1 MAPDG
6 RILTAAILAQF
17 RAVIALSFLPLTT
30 MARLTGIFLALL
42 PLVLAL
48 PSDEVL
54 NRGEEHVFVHVPFTS
69 PEAYASGE
77 VHDMMMGMLTNSIA
91 LMRDAPVVG
100 LHAIKDFT
108 PCVGGY
114 AGTTENNTYSCNNL
128 DLYSF
133 TPHADLGS
141 TTQFGNDIWGWTH
154 SEDGVAREFAL
165 VGESDGT
172 AFVEI
177 LPTGQATYL
186 GRLDTQS
193 VTSTWRDIK
202 VIGNYAYIGSEA
214 LGHGIQVFDLTKLLD
229 ASLTS
234 QPKVFSIETDLAALY
249 DSLPLGAS
257 HNIVAHDKK
266 NLIVAVGSVPR
277 NHSCAAGLIFV
288 DVTDPTNPTSAG
300 CAGADGY
307 VHDAQCL
314 VYQGPH
320 TEYVGTDVCY
330 AFNEDSFTIYN
341 ITDLADPIIVSTTPY
356 YGVTYSHQGWVVDE
370 RDQSYLLLDD
380 ELDEVNQRGWANNS
394 HTVTY
399 IWDIKDLTKPVLTG
413 HYSSPVKSIDHNLY
427 VHNGWAYESNYGSGL
442 RVVDVSS
449 VAKDPTGGEFTEVA
463 FFDVHPEDDDV
474 GGVATF
480 TGSWS
485 VYPYFESGYIV
496 INSIERGLFVVKYSE
511 A

>member
-1 MAPDG
+1 M
-6 RILTAAILAQF
+6 
-17 RAVIALSFLPLTT
+17 
-30 MARLTGIFLALL
+30 
-42 PLVLAL
+42 
-48 PSDEVL
+48 
-54 NRGEEHVFVHVPFTS
+54 
-69 PEAYASGE
+69 
-77 VHDMMMGMLTNSIA
+77 
-91 LMRDAPVVG
+91 
-100 LHAIKDFT
+100 HAITEHT

-114 AGTTENNTYSCNNL
+114 AGIEEGNTFSCNNL

-133 TPHADLGS
+133 TPHAELGS
-141 TTQFGNDIWGWTH
+141 TTEFGNDIWGW
-154 SEDGVAREFAL
+154 SYAEEGVTREFAL

-172 AFVEI
+172 AFVEV
-177 LPTGQATYL
+177 LPTGQITYL
-186 GRLDTQS
+186 GRLGTQTNVS
-193 VTSTWRDIK
+193 IWRDIK
-202 VIGNYAYIGSEA
+202 VIGNHAYIGSEA

-229 ASLTS
+229 ASLVT
-234 QPKVFSIETDLAALY
+234 QPKEFSIQTDMAAHY
-249 DSLPLGAS
+249 DTLPLGAS
-257 HNIVAHDKK
+257 HNIVAHEKK
-266 NLIVAVGSVPR
+266 NLIVAVGSIPR

-288 DVTDPTNPTSAG
+288 DVTDPTKPTSAG

-314 VYQGPH
+314 TYYGPH

-341 ITDLADPIIVSTTPY
+341 ITDPAEALIISTTPY
-356 YGVTYSHQGWVVDE
+356 YGVSYSHQGWVVDE

-380 ELDEVNQRGWANNS
+380 ELDEVFQRGWANNS

-442 RVVDVSS
+442 RIVDVSS
-449 VAKDPTGGEFTEVA
+449 VAKDPTGGAFTEVA

-474 GGVATF
+474 GGEATF

-496 INSIERGLFVVKYSE
+496 INSIERGLFVVKYSG

>member
-1 MAPDG
+1 M
-6 RILTAAILAQF
+6 
-17 RAVIALSFLPLTT
+17 
-30 MARLTGIFLALL
+30 
-42 PLVLAL
+42 
-48 PSDEVL
+48 
-54 NRGEEHVFVHVPFTS
+54 
-69 PEAYASGE
+69 
-77 VHDMMMGMLTNSIA
+77 
-91 LMRDAPVVG
+91 
-100 LHAIKDFT
+100 HAITEFT
-108 PCVGGY
+108 PCVEGY
-114 AGTTENNTYSCNNL
+114 AGTEVGSTFMCNNL

-141 TTQFGNDIWGWTH
+141 KTEFGNDIWGGH
-154 SEDGVAREFAL
+154 IKR
-165 VGESDGT
+165 SDGT
-172 AFVEI
+172 AFVEV
-177 LPTGQATYL
+177 LSTGQVAFL
-186 GRLDTQS
+186 GRLPTQT
-193 VTSTWRDIK
+193 VNSTWRDIK
-202 VIGNYAYIGSEA
+202 VIGDHAYIGSEA
-214 LGHGIQVFDLTKLLD
+214 LGHGVQVFDLTKVL
-229 ASLTS
+229 SIHCS
-234 QPKVFSIETDLAALY
+234 WPKQFSIETDMAAHY

-257 HNIVAHDKK
+257 HNIVAHEKK
-266 NLIVAVGSVPR
+266 NLIVAVGSIPR

-314 VYQGPH
+314 TYYGPH

-341 ITDLADPIIVSTTPY
+341 ITDPKEALIISTTPY
-356 YGVTYSHQGWVVDE
+356 YGVSYSHQGWVVDE
-370 RDQSYLLLDD
+370 RDQSYLLLTTSSTRSTSA
-380 ELDEVNQRGWANNS
+380 VRWANNS

-399 IWDIKDLTKPVLTG
+399 IWDIKDLAKPVLTG

-449 VAKDPTGGEFTEVA
+449 VAKDPTGGAFKEVA
-463 FFDVHPEDDDV
+463 FFDGTAPEDDDV
-474 GGVATF
+474 GGEATF

-496 INSIERGLFVVKYSE
+496 INSIERGLFVVKYSG

>member
-1 MAPDG
+1 MAAD
-6 RILTAAILAQF
+6 RSSLQ
-17 RAVIALSFLPLTT
+17 
-30 MARLTGIFLALL
+30 
-42 PLVLAL
+42 
-48 PSDEVL
+48 
-54 NRGEEHVFVHVPFTS
+54 
-69 PEAYASGE
+69 
-77 VHDMMMGMLTNSIA
+77 
-91 LMRDAPVVG
+91 G
-100 LHAIKDFT
+100 LHAITEFT
-108 PCVGGY
+108 PCVSGY
-114 AGTTENNTYSCNNL
+114 AGTEEGSTFSCNNL

-141 TTQFGNDIWGWTH
+141 TTEFGNDIWGWTH
-154 SEDGVAREFAL
+154 IEHNVSREFAL

-172 AFVEI
+172 AFVEV
-177 LPTGQATYL
+177 LPTGQVTYL
-186 GRLDTQS
+186 GRLPTQT
-193 VTSTWRDIK
+193 VKSTWRDIK

-214 LGHGIQVFDLTKLLD
+214 LGHGVQIFDLTKLLD
-229 ASLTS
+229 ASLAT
-234 QPKVFSIETDLAALY
+234 QPKEFSIKTDMAAHY

-257 HNIVAHDKK
+257 HNIVAHEKK
-266 NLIVAVGSVPR
+266 NLIVAVGSIPR

-314 VYQGPH
+314 TYYGPH

-341 ITDLADPIIVSTTPY
+341 ITDPKEALIISTTPY
-356 YGVTYSHQGWVVDE
+356 YGVSYSHQGWVVDE

-380 ELDEVNQRGWANNS
+380 ELDEVFQRGWANNS

-399 IWDIKDLTKPVLTG
+399 IWDIKDLAKPVLTG

-442 RVVDVSS
+442 RIVDVSS
-449 VAKDPTGGEFTEVA
+449 VAKDPTGGAFEEVA

-474 GGVATF
+474 GGEATF

-485 VYPYFESGYIV
+485 VYPYFASGYLV
-496 INSIERGLFVVKYSE
+496 INSIERGLFVVKYNGG

>member
-1 MAPDG
+1 M
-6 RILTAAILAQF
+6 
-17 RAVIALSFLPLTT
+17 
-30 MARLTGIFLALL
+30 
-42 PLVLAL
+42 
-48 PSDEVL
+48 
-54 NRGEEHVFVHVPFTS
+54 
-69 PEAYASGE
+69 
-77 VHDMMMGMLTNSIA
+77 
-91 LMRDAPVVG
+91 
-100 LHAIKDFT
+100 HAITEHT
-108 PCVGGY
+108 PCVRGY
-114 AGTTENNTYSCNNL
+114 AGREEGNIFRCNNL
-128 DLYSF
+128 DMYSF

-141 TTQFGNDIWGWTH
+141 TTEFGNDIWGWSHT
-154 SEDGVAREFAL
+154 EDGATREFAL

-172 AFVEI
+172 AFVEV
-177 LPTGQATYL
+177 LPTGQVAYL
-186 GRLDTQS
+186 GRLATQTN
-193 VTSTWRDIK
+193 TSTWRDIK
-202 VIGNYAYIGSEA
+202 VIGDHAYIGSEA

-229 ASLTS
+229 ASLVA
-234 QPKVFSIETDLAALY
+234 QPKEFSIHTDMAAHY

-257 HNIVAHDKK
+257 HNIVAHEKK

-314 VYQGPH
+314 TYYGPH

-341 ITDLADPIIVSTTPY
+341 ITDPAEALIISTTPY
-356 YGVTYSHQGWVVDE
+356 YGVSYSHQGWVVDE

-380 ELDEVNQRGWANNS
+380 ELDEVFQRGWANNS

-399 IWDIKDLTKPVLTG
+399 IWDIKNLTKPVLTG

-442 RVVDVSS
+442 RIVDVSS
-449 VAKDPTGGEFTEVA
+449 VAKDPTGGAFTEVA

-474 GGVATF
+474 GGEATF

-496 INSIERGLFVVKYSE
+496 INSIERGLFVVKYSG

>member
-1 MAPDG
+1 M
-6 RILTAAILAQF
+6 
-17 RAVIALSFLPLTT
+17 
-30 MARLTGIFLALL
+30 RLVSLVALL
-42 PLVLAL
+42 PLALAV
-48 PSDEVL
+48 PNDEVL
-54 NRGEEHVFVHVPFTS
+54 NRGEEHPFIYVPLAH
-69 PEAYASGE
+69 PDAYTSGE
-77 VHDMMMGMLTNSIA
+77 VHGLMMQMLSDSIA
-91 LMRDAPVVG
+91 QMEADRQSLLGM
-100 LHAIKDFT
+100 HAITEYT

-114 AGTTENNTYSCNNL
+114 AGTDESNTFACNNL

-141 TTQFGNDIWGWTH
+141 KTEFGNDIWGWTH
-154 SEDGVAREFAL
+154 TEGGVSREFAL
-165 VGESDGT
+165 VGEADGT
-172 AFVEI
+172 AFVEV
-177 LPTGQATYL
+177 LPSGQVAYL
-186 GRLDTQS
+186 GRLPTQT
-193 VTSTWRDIK
+193 VNSTWRDIK
-202 VIGNYAYIGSEA
+202 VIGNHAYIGSEA
-214 LGHGIQVFDLTKLLD
+214 LGHGVQVFDLTKLLD
-229 ASLTS
+229 ASLVA
-234 QPKVFSIETDLAALY
+234 QPKEFSIKSDMAAHY

-257 HNIVAHDKK
+257 HNIVAHETK
-266 NLIVAVGSVPR
+266 NLIVAVGSIPR

-314 VYQGPH
+314 TYYGPH
-320 TEYVGTDVCY
+320 TEYVGTDICY

-341 ITDLADPIIVSTTPY
+341 ITDPKEALIISTTPY
-356 YGVTYSHQGWVVDE
+356 YGVSYSHQGWVVDE

-380 ELDEVNQRGWANNS
+380 ELDEVFQVRGWANNS

-399 IWDIKDLTKPVLTG
+399 IWDIKDLAKPVLTG

-442 RVVDVSS
+442 RIVDVSS
-449 VAKDPTGGEFTEVA
+449 VAKDPTGGAFSEVA

-474 GGVATF
+474 GGEATF

-485 VYPYFESGYIV
+485 VYPYFASGYIV
-496 INSIERGLFVVKYSE
+496 VNSIERGLFVVKYNGG